1 MALKIMQLERFADD
15 QNKTLSDVI
24 DKVNDEASRS
34 DRSIPRVIDT
44 SGTPSLSK
52 SSALSTAQAL
62 IVSLTARV
70 ADAENRG
77 YIPSCDRR

>member
-1 MALKIMQLERFADD
+1 MQQKKLQDMALKITQLERFADN

-34 DRSIPRVIDT
+34 DRSIPGVIDT
-44 SGTPSLSK
+44 SGTPSTSD

-62 IVSLTARV
+62 IVSLTASL
-70 ADAENRG
+70 ADAEK
-77 YIPSCDRR
+77 

>member
-1 MALKIMQLERFADD
+1 MALKITQLERYADD
-15 QNKTLSDVI
+15 QNKTLDDII

-34 DRSIPRVIDT
+34 DRSIPGVIDT
-44 SGTPSLSK
+44 SGTSSLSD

-70 ADAENRG
+70 AEAESRR
-77 YIPSCDRR
+77 YIPR